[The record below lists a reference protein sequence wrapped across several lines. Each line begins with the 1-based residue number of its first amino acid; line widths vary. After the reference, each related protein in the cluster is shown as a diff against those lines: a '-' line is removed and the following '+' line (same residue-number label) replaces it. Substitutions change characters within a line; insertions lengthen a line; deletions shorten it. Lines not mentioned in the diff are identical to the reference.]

1 MKKEYGKEYETDEER
16 IAFLEDNA
24 DSVENKEYFKRFT
37 PQELKEKKDRKIDV
51 DVEVAD
57 LDGEKKAKMKEYKDR
72 IDPLAK
78 EGKQLLKC
86 IKKKG
91 QVVSGRL
98 FKFVDN
104 EERMVGFYDEQGDLV
119 ESRPAFPDELQT
131 TIFQMNRTGTND

>member
-24 DSVENKEYFKRFT
+24 DSVESKEYFKRFT
-37 PQELKEKKDRKIDV
+37 PQELKEKKDRKIEV

-57 LDGEKKAKMKEYKDR
+57 LDEEKKAKMKEFKDK

-78 EGKQLLKC
+78 EGKFLLKC

-91 QVVSGRL
+91 EVISGRL
-98 FKFVDN
+98 FKFIDP
-104 EERMVGFYDEQGDLV
+104 EEKMVGFYDEQGDLI

-131 TIFQMNRTGTND
+131 TIYQLNRTGTND

>member
-1 MKKEYGKEYETDEER
+1 MKKEYGKEYKTDEER

-57 LDGEKKAKMKEYKDR
+57 LDEEKKAKMKEYKDK

-78 EGKQLLKC
+78 EGKQLLN
-86 IKKKG
+86 
-91 QVVSGRL
+91 VSRRKAKSFPVDFSSLLITKNEWLVSTTNKVILWNLARL
-98 FKFVDN
+98 SRMNFKQQSFK
-104 EERMVGFYDEQGDLV
+104 
-119 ESRPAFPDELQT
+119 
-131 TIFQMNRTGTND
+131 

>member
-1 MKKEYGKEYETDEER
+1 
-16 IAFLEDNA
+16 
-24 DSVENKEYFKRFT
+24 
-37 PQELKEKKDRKIDV
+37 
-51 DVEVAD
+51 
-57 LDGEKKAKMKEYKDR
+57 MKEYKDK

>member
-24 DSVENKEYFKRFT
+24 DSVESKEYFKRFT
-37 PQELKEKKDRKIDV
+37 PQELKEKKDRKIEV

-57 LDGEKKAKMKEYKDR
+57 LDEEKKAKMKEFKDK

-78 EGKQLLKC
+78 EGKLLLKC

-91 QVVSGRL
+91 EVISGRL
-98 FKFVDN
+98 FKFIEP
-104 EERMVGFYDEQGDLV
+104 EEKMVGFYDEQGDLI

-131 TIFQMNRTGTND
+131 TIYQLNRTGTND

>member
-57 LDGEKKAKMKEYKDR
+57 LDEEKKAKMKEYKDK

-98 FKFVDN
+98 SSLSITKNEWLVSTTNKVILWNPARLSRMNFKQQSFK
-104 EERMVGFYDEQGDLV
+104 
-119 ESRPAFPDELQT
+119 
-131 TIFQMNRTGTND
+131 

>member
-1 MKKEYGKEYETDEER
+1 MKKEYGKEYKTDEER

-57 LDGEKKAKMKEYKDR
+57 LDEEKKAKLKEYKDK

-78 EGKQLLKC
+78 EGKQ
-86 IKKKG
+86 
-91 QVVSGRL
+91 
-98 FKFVDN
+98 
-104 EERMVGFYDEQGDLV
+104 
-119 ESRPAFPDELQT
+119 P
-131 TIFQMNRTGTND
+131 